1 MSDILNIRVTEREL
15 DLIMDLLHEAGLRTD
30 ADGQPAI
37 ELCHDLMEQSGG
49 EVDELEPTDL
59 EGRTFTVAESD
70 FIDHGIRAREMAK
83 TQKAT
88 SMAADRRTMRF
99 GEFSVD
105 KPRER
110 ERSEQQGVDVWDAND
125 PRNW

>member
-15 DLIMDLLHEAGLRTD
+15 DLIMDLLHEAGNRTD

-49 EVDELEPTDL
+49 VADDLEPTDL
-59 EGRTFTVAESD
+59 DGRTFIVAED
-70 FIDHGIRAREMAK
+70 HFIDAGIQAREQA
-83 TQKAT
+83 KAT

-99 GEFSVD
+99 GEFTVD
-105 KPRER
+105 EPR
-110 ERSEQQGVDVWDAND
+110 ERSEQQSVDLWERPND
-125 PRNW
+125 PTKW